1 MDSLQNFDC
10 IGLICRG
17 DRLTVC
23 SMLHANRVGGLLTF
37 VDARDSSQRRLGI
50 QNYASDWLLK
60 VVTDGLAGGLTW
72 ARRAE
77 HVGWKAKLFGDFFDD
92 DREQVGGEYCSDSS

>member
-1 MDSLQNFDC
+1 M
-10 IGLICRG
+10 
-17 DRLTVC
+17 
-23 SMLHANRVGGLLTF
+23 
-37 VDARDSSQRRLGI
+37 
-50 QNYASDWLLK
+50 
-60 VVTDGLAGGLTW
+60 VTDGLAGGLTW